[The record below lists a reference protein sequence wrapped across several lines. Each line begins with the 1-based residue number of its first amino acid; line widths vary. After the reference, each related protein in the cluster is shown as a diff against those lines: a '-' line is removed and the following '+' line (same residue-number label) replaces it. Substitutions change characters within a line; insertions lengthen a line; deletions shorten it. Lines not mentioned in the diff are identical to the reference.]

1 VQSAAPAPSTERAA
15 GAATPAAAYT
25 IPAAHVEAAGMSMRY
40 PTGRLAVDDVSFTV
54 SPGERV
60 ALIGPNGAGKSTLL
74 LSLVR
79 LVEPTG
85 GKAHVLGE
93 EVRRLSARRLRRLR
107 SRVAFVF
114 QRHNL
119 VGRLSAF
126 TNVVHGAQARSA
138 SPRLWAAATAPVT
151 VRQEAMAELEAVG
164 LADFAA
170 HRADRLSGGQSQ
182 RVAVARAMM
191 QRPELILADEPV
203 ASLDPRAA
211 EDVMDL
217 LRARADA
224 AGATFVFTTHNLD
237 HARRH
242 ADRLVALKE
251 GRLAFDAATASVS
264 DSLLGALYEG
274 A

>member
-1 VQSAAPAPSTERAA
+1 
-15 GAATPAAAYT
+15 
-25 IPAAHVEAAGMSMRY
+25 
-40 PTGRLAVDDVSFTV
+40 
-54 SPGERV
+54 
-60 ALIGPNGAGKSTLL
+60 
-74 LSLVR
+74 
-79 LVEPTG
+79 
-85 GKAHVLGE
+85 
-93 EVRRLSARRLRRLR
+93 
-107 SRVAFVF
+107 
-114 QRHNL
+114 
-119 VGRLSAF
+119 
-126 TNVVHGAQARSA
+126 
-138 SPRLWAAATAPVT
+138 
-151 VRQEAMAELEAVG
+151 
-164 LADFAA
+164 
-170 HRADRLSGGQSQ
+170 
-182 RVAVARAMM
+182 
-191 QRPELILADEPV
+191 V

>member
-1 VQSAAPAPSTERAA
+1 MATAAPAPCDERAA
-15 GAATPAAAYT
+15 GAAL
-25 IPAAHVEAAGMSMRY
+25 PAAHVEAAGLSMRY
-40 PTGRLAVDDVSFTV
+40 ASGRLAVDRVSFCV
-54 SPGERV
+54 APGERV

-85 GKAHVLGE
+85 GAARVLGE
-93 EVRRLSARRLRRLR
+93 EVRHLSSRRLRGLR

-114 QRHNL
+114 QKHNL

-138 SPRLWAAATAPVT
+138 SPRLWAAATAPPA
-151 VRQEAMAELEAVG
+151 VREEAMAELDAVG
-164 LADFAA
+164 LAHHAA

-217 LRARADA
+217 LRERADA

-242 ADRLVALKE
+242 ADRLVALKD
-251 GRLAFDAATASVS
+251 GRLAFDALTAAVS
-264 DSLLGALYEG
+264 DATLRELYD
-274 A
+274 AA